1 MRDTR
6 ATYRRFIDFEE
17 QAAEIYLRMASRFS
31 PENMELSAF
40 WLEMGMQEKQHA
52 GLLQFCVAEEL
63 FASELPEESEIQQA
77 QNLLAELK
85 RRASDPDLTT
95 DDAFEIAAEMETSEI
110 NAIYDRLTTPVHA
123 STYLLRRKIATSLP
137 GHVGELLQQARK
149 FHAREETLAVLERL
163 AARHAH

>member
-1 MRDTR
+1 MRN
-6 ATYRRFIDFEE
+6 AVETYRRFIDFEE
-17 QAAEIYLRMASRFS
+17 QAAVVYLQMASRFS
-31 PENMELSAF
+31 PESPDLSAF

-63 FASELPEESEIQQA
+63 FASELPAESAIQEA
-77 QNLLAELK
+77 QNLLAKLT
-85 RRASDPDLTT
+85 RRALDPDLSVG
-95 DDAFEIAAEMETSEI
+95 DSFEIAAELETSEI

-149 FHAREETLAVLERL
+149 FHVRAETLAELERL
-163 AARHAH
+163 AARHPR